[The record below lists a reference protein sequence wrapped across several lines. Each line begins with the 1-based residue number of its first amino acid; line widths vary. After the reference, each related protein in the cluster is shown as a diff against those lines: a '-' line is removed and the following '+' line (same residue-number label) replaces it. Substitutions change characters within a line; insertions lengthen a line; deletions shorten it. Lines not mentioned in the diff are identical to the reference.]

1 MTTSSRVGGR
11 EALRACGPGHEL
23 AREAGVHVDETIA
36 DGEVIRSGDLEIEVI
51 ATPGIASTTLRCWS
65 TEATA

>member
-1 MTTSSRVGGR
+1 MSGGR
-11 EALRACGPGHEL
+11 EDFGVPVLGHEL

-65 TEATA
+65 TEPTA